1 MKVVIERDSS
11 SLQCDSSKG
20 LLYTQTSVPPS
31 PRVIRP
37 NALWSDIHTPSI
49 TSVTFHFIKS
59 SVHLMVRLRY
69 RAMCERTTVDDEL
82 NMAGLNIDLVGQRFH
97 YSVSFHNLLTS
108 SDITAWLTDDGWLRI
123 LNVSLGWKGKYLQTS
138 GDIRYFF
145 TPITNKTNNYRFNC
159 LSD

>member
-1 MKVVIERDSS
+1 MNRTVPLWFHGEAVCSVILVKVYFTHT
-11 SLQCDSSKG
+11 L
-20 LLYTQTSVPPS
+20 S
-31 PRVIRP
+31 PWVIRP

-82 NMAGLNIDLVGQRFH
+82 NMAGLNIDLVGQRCH

-108 SDITAWLTDDGWLRI
+108 SDITA
-123 LNVSLGWKGKYLQTS
+123 
-138 GDIRYFF
+138 
-145 TPITNKTNNYRFNC
+145 
-159 LSD
+159 